1 MTDLQDV
8 RLHCIVEGQVQGVG
22 FRAFVQ
28 DQAIRLGLTGWVRNR
43 WDGAVE
49 VTAEGRKD
57 QLEKLLTVLYRG
69 PRLAYVSGLIPE
81 WDIATGEF
89 SGFRVKSTSG

>member
-1 MTDLQDV
+1 MFAY
-8 RLHCIVEGQVQGVG
+8 IVLLRGM
-22 FRAFVQ
+22 FRGSDFASFVQ
-28 DQAIRLGLTGWVRNR
+28 DQAVRLGLTGWVRNR

-69 PRLAYVSGLIPE
+69 PRLAYVSGLTPE

-89 SGFRVKSTSG
+89 SGFRVKSTFG